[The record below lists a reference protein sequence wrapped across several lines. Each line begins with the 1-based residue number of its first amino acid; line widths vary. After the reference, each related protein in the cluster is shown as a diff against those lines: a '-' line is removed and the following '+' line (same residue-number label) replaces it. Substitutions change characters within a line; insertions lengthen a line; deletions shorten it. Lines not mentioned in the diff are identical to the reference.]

1 MLNMKEYF
9 QKKYPKDNED
19 EIMVRVLDHM
29 KSQFFNTF
37 PSKTSR
43 EDAMSSSSQGSMGS
57 NMFEG
62 LAGESQ
68 PDTEPVLEDFWDAM
82 IQAMTKG
89 KSQQ

>member
-1 MLNMKEYF
+1 
-9 QKKYPKDNED
+9 
-19 EIMVRVLDHM
+19 M

-37 PSKTSR
+37 PSRMNRDDT
-43 EDAMSSSSQGSMGS
+43 MSSSSQGSMGS

-68 PDTEPVLEDFWDAM
+68 PDHEPALEDFWDAM

-89 KSQQ
+89 KNQQ